1 MTAKSK
7 QTKPYVPLENVD
19 LDTLSNTDPVQ
30 QYVAKEITASCQC
43 GAGNGR
49 KNLAAALA
57 RAQAECQN
65 VTMNRVNP
73 HFRSKYADLAAVRDA
88 IIPVFNKHG
97 LSIIQAPTSD
107 FVGGFTLETRVMH
120 SSGSEIVW
128 NFPLPPDTSKMQS
141 IGSAISY
148 ARRYTLSAIAG
159 IASEEDDDGNAAT
172 NTNGRGYSGGNS
184 AGGQSQGRGGPSSET
199 GGITL

>member
-1 MTAKSK
+1 
-7 QTKPYVPLENVD
+7 
-19 LDTLSNTDPVQ
+19 
-30 QYVAKEITASCQC
+30 
-43 GAGNGR
+43 
-49 KNLAAALA
+49 
-57 RAQAECQN
+57 
-65 VTMNRVNP
+65 MNKINP

-107 FVGGFTLETRVMH
+107 LVGGFTLETRVMH
-120 SSGSEIVW
+120 SSGSEIIW
-128 NFPLPPDTSKMQS
+128 NFPLPSDTSKMQS

-184 AGGQSQGRGGPSSET
+184 AGGQSQGRGGSSSET

>member
-1 MTAKSK
+1 MTTKSK
-7 QTKPYVPLENVD
+7 PVKIVANPEADITLNTEEAARFAVPE
-19 LDTLSNTDPVQ
+19 T
-30 QYVAKEITASCQC
+30 TASCQC

-49 KNLAAALA
+49 KSLAAALA
-57 RAQAECQN
+57 KAQAECQN
-65 VTMNRVNP
+65 VTMNKINP

-88 IIPVFNKHG
+88 IIPVFNRHG

-107 FVGGFTLETRVMH
+107 LVGGFTLETRVMH
-120 SSGSEIVW
+120 SSGSEIIW

-172 NTNGRGYSGGNS
+172 NTNGRGYSGGNG